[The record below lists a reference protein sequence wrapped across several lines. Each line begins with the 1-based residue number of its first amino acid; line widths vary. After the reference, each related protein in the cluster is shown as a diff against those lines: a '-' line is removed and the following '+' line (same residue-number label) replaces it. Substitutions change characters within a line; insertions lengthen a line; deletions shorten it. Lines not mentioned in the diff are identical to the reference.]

1 MENWVEGI
9 LIGVPLLIFLVKIFA
24 AQYVNELV
32 KKLFNGRSD
41 QKVFA
46 TFYLTLTLSFMV
58 GLLLFAY
65 PYISEMETP
74 DLEESVNE
82 KDTLFIDQDR
92 PKTDKEIE
100 AELIKEGIET
110 TEEIIEGIQT
120 KNKELRE
127 SKGFRF
133 VYQIGDV
140 IDNEKSL
147 FNKVKKLR
155 ALSSI
160 NTAYLKVFKIKRN
173 QFLIIYDLHKSE
185 KEMNSELTAFETALS
200 SVENNIS
207 IRELNKE
214 CKARQEIITTKPLD
228 RRKFDFKIKC
238 LECD

>member
-1 MENWVEGI
+1 
-9 LIGVPLLIFLVKIFA
+9 
-24 AQYVNELV
+24 
-32 KKLFNGRSD
+32 
-41 QKVFA
+41 
-46 TFYLTLTLSFMV
+46 MV

-147 FNKVKKLR
+147 FNKVKKVEGSEFNKYRL
-155 ALSSI
+155 
-160 NTAYLKVFKIKRN
+160 FK
-173 QFLIIYDLHKSE
+173 
-185 KEMNSELTAFETALS
+185 
-200 SVENNIS
+200 SV
-207 IRELNKE
+207 
-214 CKARQEIITTKPLD
+214 
-228 RRKFDFKIKC
+228 
-238 LECD
+238 